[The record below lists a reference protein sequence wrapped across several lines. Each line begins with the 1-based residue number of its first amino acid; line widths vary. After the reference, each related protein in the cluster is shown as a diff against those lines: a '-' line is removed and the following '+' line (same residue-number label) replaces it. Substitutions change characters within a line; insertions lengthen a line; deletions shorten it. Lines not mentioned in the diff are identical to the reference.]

1 MDEVLPVCQLVEL
14 ADGLSLPFDSRTD
27 DGPLGSDPFKS
38 GASAPKPMELMQ
50 KAGRPSFLRVS
61 FLLQTASYRAGHMT
75 EPGTLSKTEASS
87 GSQIPWTRTPSA
99 DGAAIRTE
107 RLTRHYRMGDSVIRA
122 VDGIDLE
129 VRPGE
134 FLAFLGA
141 SGSGK
146 SSLLNLLA
154 GLDRPTSG
162 AVFVLGRELGRMNS
176 IELSRHRNQTIG
188 IVFQSFNLLPRMT
201 VMENVELPLRLAEV
215 PRWSR
220 PARVKEALER
230 VGLGGRLA
238 HRPGELSGGE
248 QQRVA
253 IARAMVN
260 RPRILLA
267 DEPTGNL
274 DSNTGEEILRL
285 ISGINHPSHGEEA
298 TTVLMVTHERAL
310 AERYAG
316 RFVTLADG
324 RIERIERH

>member
-1 MDEVLPVCQLVEL
+1 
-14 ADGLSLPFDSRTD
+14 
-27 DGPLGSDPFKS
+27 
-38 GASAPKPMELMQ
+38 ME
-50 KAGRPSFLRVS
+50 
-61 FLLQTASYRAGHMT
+61 
-75 EPGTLSKTEASS
+75 SKTEANAEVKN
-87 GSQIPWTRTPSA
+87 GSTRNSA
-99 DGAAIRTE
+99 ANGAAIRTDAV
-107 RLTRHYRMGDSVIRA
+107 TRHYHLGDSVIRA
-122 VDGIDLE
+122 IDGISLE
-129 VRPGE
+129 VHAGE
-134 FLAFLGA
+134 FVALLGA

-162 AVFVLGRELGRMNS
+162 AVFVLGNELGRMTS
-176 IELSRHRNQTIG
+176 LELSRHRNQTIG
-188 IVFQSFNLLPRMT
+188 MVFQSFNLLPRMT

-215 PRWSR
+215 PRSSR
-220 PARVKEALER
+220 PARVKDALER
-230 VGLGGRLA
+230 VGLGERLA

-285 ISGINHPSHGEEA
+285 ISGINRPPNSSSGGQEP

-310 AERYAG
+310 AEHYSG
-316 RFVTLADG
+316 RIVTLADG
-324 RIERIERH
+324 RIARIEQR

>member
-1 MDEVLPVCQLVEL
+1 MESKIAAKGEPQRDSARSVAGPGSPTRADVARVGVE
-14 ADGLSLPFDSRTD
+14 AN
-27 DGPLGSDPFKS
+27 GS
-38 GASAPKPMELMQ
+38 
-50 KAGRPSFLRVS
+50 
-61 FLLQTASYRAGHMT
+61 
-75 EPGTLSKTEASS
+75 
-87 GSQIPWTRTPSA
+87 
-99 DGAAIRTE
+99 AIRTQD
-107 RLTRHYRMGDSVIRA
+107 LARHYHLGGSIIRA
-122 VDGIDLE
+122 VDGITLE
-129 VRPGE
+129 VQPGE

-162 AVFVLGRELGRMNS
+162 AVFVLGEELGRMSS

-201 VMENVELPLRLAEV
+201 VTENVELPLRLAEV
-215 PRWSR
+215 PRSSR
-220 PARVKEALER
+220 PPRVKDALER
-230 VGLGGRLA
+230 VGLGERLA

-253 IARAMVN
+253 IARAIVN

-285 ISGINHPSHGEEA
+285 ISAINRPAGGEEP

-310 AERYAG
+310 AEHYAG
-316 RFVTLADG
+316 RIVTLADG
-324 RIERIERH
+324 RIERIEQR